1 VKVSRRQRSFFPAVA
16 EIRQYSRQNLP
27 DDLVAGLMT
36 AVLLIP
42 QALAYAALAGLPVEV
57 GLYASIL
64 PPVVY
69 ALMGTSRTL
78 SIGPVALSAL
88 LVANALSGTA
98 ELPGSPAY
106 VADALLLAALSGLIF
121 LAMALLRLDV
131 LVNFIGHPVLSG
143 FTTAA
148 AILIIIGQI
157 PSLVGVDVAAAGS
170 GLDKV
175 AATAE
180 HLFELHLKTTLVG
193 LASLALLLLLRT
205 PLVTA
210 LERLG
215 LSNKLAGLASRT
227 GPLVVIVVLTVLV
240 ANFNLDREGVAIVG
254 AVPAGLP
261 IPSLDFLRLER
272 ISALLPSAFIIS
284 LIGYVGSI
292 SVAKSLAHRR
302 RERVDNNQEL
312 VALGFSNIAAS
323 LSGSMPVAGGFSRSS
338 VNFAAGAQTQLSA
351 VIGSILVAA
360 AALYFTP
367 LFYYLPKAAL
377 AATIVVSV
385 LSLLDWKAAR
395 DAWHYDRA
403 DGTAWVM
410 TFLGVLAVNI
420 EVGLLAGVLVGLGSF
435 IWRSSRPHMAIVG
448 RVPGTE
454 HFRNVQRHG
463 VQTWPNLMLLR
474 VDRSLFFANINYV
487 GDEVARVASE
497 QSELEHLVI
506 ICSAVNTIDHS
517 ALEAL
522 ELMALNLREAGIT
535 LHLAE
540 VKGPVMD
547 RLKHTDF
554 EEQLAPGR
562 IFLSTDGAVHALTSF
577 VASNTLEDETEQSG

>member
-1 VKVSRRQRSFFPAVA
+1 MKAPRRQRSFFPAVA
-16 EIRQYSRQNLP
+16 EIRQYPRQNLP
-27 DDLVAGLMT
+27 DDLIAGLMT

-88 LVANALSGTA
+88 LVANALASTA
-98 ELPGSPAY
+98 ALPGSPAY
-106 VADALLLAALSGLIF
+106 MADALLLAALSGVIF

-131 LVNFIGHPVLSG
+131 LVNFVGHPVLSG

-148 AILIIIGQI
+148 GILIIIGQI
-157 PSLVGVDVAAAGS
+157 PSLVGIDIATAGS
-170 GLDKV
+170 GLAKV
-175 AATAE
+175 METVKDLPGLHTATA
-180 HLFELHLKTTLVG
+180 LVG
-193 LASLALLLLLRT
+193 LAALTLLLLLRS
-205 PLVTA
+205 PLVNF
-210 LERLG
+210 LESLG
-215 LSNKLAGLASRT
+215 LSSKLAGLASRT
-227 GPLVVIVVLTVLV
+227 GPLVVIVVLTALV
-240 ANFNLDREGVAIVG
+240 ANFGLDQAGVAIVG
-254 AVPAGLP
+254 AIPSGLP
-261 IPSLDFLRLER
+261 MPTLGFLRPDR
-272 ISALLPSAFIIS
+272 IVALLPSAFVIS

-302 RERVDNNQEL
+302 REKVDNNQEL
-312 VALGFSNIAAS
+312 VALGFANIAAS
-323 LSGSMPVAGGFSRSS
+323 ISGSMPVAGGFSRSS
-338 VNFAAGAQTQLSA
+338 VNFSAGAKTQLSA
-351 VIGSILVAA
+351 VICSLLVVAA
-360 AALYFTP
+360 TLYFTS

-377 AATIVVSV
+377 AATIMVSV
-385 LSLLDWKAAR
+385 LSLLDWQAAR
-395 DAWHYDRA
+395 EAWRYDKA
-403 DGTAWVM
+403 DGTAWIL
-410 TFLGVLAVNI
+410 TFLGVVAVNI
-420 EVGLLAGVLVGLGSF
+420 EAGLIAGVLVGLGSF

-454 HFRNVQRHG
+454 HFRNIQRHG

-474 VDRSLFFANINYV
+474 VDRSLFFANVNYV

-497 QSELEHLVI
+497 QPELEHLVI

-517 ALEAL
+517 ALQAL

-562 IFLSTDGAVHALTSF
+562 IFLSTDGAVHELTCLA
-577 VASNTLEDETEQSG
+577 VTNRLEEAP